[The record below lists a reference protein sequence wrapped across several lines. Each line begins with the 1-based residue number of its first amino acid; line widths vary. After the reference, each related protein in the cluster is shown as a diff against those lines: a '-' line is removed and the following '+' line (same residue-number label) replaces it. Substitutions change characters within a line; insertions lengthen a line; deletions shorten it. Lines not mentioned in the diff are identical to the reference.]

1 MKEFAHSSVCVCVC
15 VREREREHMCA
26 CVCVC
31 VLQKKMAGRNGDSI
45 PFTD

>member
-15 VREREREHMCA
+15 VYEREHMCA

-31 VLQKKMAGRNGDSI
+31 VLQKKMPGRNGDST
-45 PFTD
+45 PSTD